1 VIPTREAE
9 SKMRKTLDIG
19 RISLLILPGS
29 KRAKNAPNQDRND
42 TTRGA
47 VTALFL
53 TE

>member
-29 KRAKNAPNQDRND
+29 KRAKNAPNQEQNH
-42 TTRGA
+42 TTGGPA
-47 VTALFL
+47 SALFL
-53 TE
+53 TD